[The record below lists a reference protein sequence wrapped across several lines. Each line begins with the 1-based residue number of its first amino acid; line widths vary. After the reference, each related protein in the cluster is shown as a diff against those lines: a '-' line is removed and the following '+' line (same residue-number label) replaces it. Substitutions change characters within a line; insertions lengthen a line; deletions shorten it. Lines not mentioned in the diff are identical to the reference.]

1 MSDTKLEMKQSV
13 DEDKRKI
20 GLENLDVNT
29 LGDIISETVDKEQAK
44 ELRTMLVDFII
55 AYGLDIK
62 YFK

>member
-1 MSDTKLEMKQSV
+1 MADTKLEMKQSV

-29 LGDIISETVDKEQAK
+29 LGDIISETVNKEQSQ

-55 AYGLDIK
+55 AYDLDIK